1 LNLVAALAVLG
12 LFAGSADVV
21 AKSKEKEKDAMAATK
36 PAVNPACGTDKLS
49 KKLEKPLGE
58 AQKAQA
64 AKDWS
69 AMVSHVAE
77 AEAAEPEPTEY
88 DKFWI
93 HELRGIANAY
103 LKQNAPAVTDLEAA
117 YKSPCMPEG
126 DEKLRRE
133 KLLMQLAY
141 QDKNYD
147 KAIEYG
153 SKAYKMPGGESEVG
167 MFLGNAYY
175 VKDDFENTRRVM
187 SDVIATMESKGQT
200 PDEQT
205 YRILQSACIGL
216 KDNACVVDLLEKLV
230 VTHPKQQY
238 WEQLIDSMLRLSKS
252 DTTSLNVWRFADGAG
267 AMFDG
272 SNYIEMAQLA
282 MAAGLPG
289 EAESILDKGTK
300 KGVFTSDR
308 DKEHATR
315 IAADAKQAVA
325 LDKSTLDKQDASAR
339 AKPTGEADVK
349 LGAAYLS
356 YGDNAKAIEALQRGI
371 GKGGVKNPDDAGLLL
386 GIAYVR
392 SGNAAEASKAFGTVT
407 KDPTMMHIAKLW
419 QMTKPGGAAG

>member
-1 LNLVAALAVLG
+1 LNLVAALAALG
-12 LFAGSADVV
+12 LIAGSAGVV
-21 AKSKEKEKDAMAATK
+21 AKSKDKEKESAAETK
-36 PAVNPACGTDKLS
+36 APVNPACGTDKVS
-49 KKLEKPLGE
+49 KKVEKPLSA

-64 AKDWS
+64 AKDWNGVITH
-69 AMVSHVAE
+69 AAE
-77 AEAAEPEPTEY
+77 AEAAGPETEF
-88 DKFWI
+88 DKFLI

-103 LKQNAPAVTDLEAA
+103 LKQNGPAVTDLEAA

-126 DEKLRRE
+126 EDKFRRE
-133 KLLMQLAY
+133 KLLMQLSY

-153 SKAYKMPGGESEVG
+153 SKAYKPGGDSDVG
-167 MFLGNAYY
+167 LFLGNAYY
-175 VKDDFENTRRVM
+175 VKDDYENTRKVM
-187 SDVIATMESKGQT
+187 SDVVTTMEQKGQT

-205 YRILQSACIGL
+205 YRIWQSACIGL

-238 WEQLIDSMLRLSKS
+238 WAQLIDSMLRLSKN
-252 DTTSLNVWRFADGAG
+252 DNTSLNVWRFADGAD
-267 AMFDG
+267 AMFDA

-289 EAESILDKGTK
+289 EAQAILDKGTQ
-300 KGVFTSDR
+300 KGVFTDAR
-308 DKEHATR
+308 DKDHASR
-315 IAADAKQAVA
+315 ISADAKQAVT

-392 SGNAAEASKAFGTVT
+392 SGNNAEASKAFATVT
-407 KDPTMMHIAKLW
+407 KDPTMARISKLW
-419 QMTKPGGAAG
+419 QMVKTGGAAG